1 MAQILPETEVTEFE
15 NRSYVNPQAAVDESG
30 TFIDNLRQT
39 QQANTGQI
47 AQDTYT
53 DESTEIWAD
62 IPKYKGK
69 YQVSTK
75 GRVRSLLRGKERVLT
90 PWLTTGYPTVSLGRR
105 NKQLVHRLVAEAFI
119 PNPERRPQVNHK
131 NGDRADNRVSNLEW
145 VSSQENILH
154 RGRVLGHYI
163 TPIAQYTLSGKMV
176 NIWKGVY
183 LACETLGISHSNII
197 AVANGRRKSAGGFLW
212 KYTEKGRR

>member
-1 MAQILPETEVTEFE
+1 MAILNDSDFVEVEGRYYT
-15 NRSYVNPQAAVDESG
+15 NPQVALDESNK
-30 TFIDNLRQT
+30 FIDNLRST
-39 QQANTGQI
+39 QQANNQQI
-47 AQDTYT
+47 QTDTYT
-53 DESTEIWAD
+53 DESAEIWAD
-62 IPKYKGK
+62 IPKYKG
-69 YQVSTK
+69 
-75 GRVRSLLRGKERVLT
+75 LT

-131 NGDRADNRVSNLEW
+131 NGDRTDNRVNNLEW
-145 VSSQENILH
+145 VSSRENILH

-176 NIWKGVY
+176 NIWKGVC

>member
-1 MAQILPETEVTEFE
+1 MAILNDSDFVEVEGRYYT
-15 NRSYVNPQAAVDESG
+15 NPQVALDESNK
-30 TFIDNLRQT
+30 FIDNLRST
-39 QQANTGQI
+39 QQANNQQI
-47 AQDTYT
+47 QTDTYT
-53 DESTEIWAD
+53 DESAEIWAD

-131 NGDRADNRVSNLEW
+131 NGDRTDNRVNNLEW
-145 VSSQENILH
+145 VSSRENILH

-176 NIWKGVY
+176 NIWKGVC

>member
-1 MAQILPETEVTEFE
+1 MAILNDSDFVEVEGRYYT
-15 NRSYVNPQAAVDESG
+15 NPQVALDESNK
-30 TFIDNLRQT
+30 FIDNLRST
-39 QQANTGQI
+39 QQANNQQI
-47 AQDTYT
+47 QTDTYT
-53 DESTEIWAD
+53 DESAEIWAD

-131 NGDRADNRVSNLEW
+131 NGDRTDNRVNNLEW
-145 VSSQENILH
+145 VSSRENILH